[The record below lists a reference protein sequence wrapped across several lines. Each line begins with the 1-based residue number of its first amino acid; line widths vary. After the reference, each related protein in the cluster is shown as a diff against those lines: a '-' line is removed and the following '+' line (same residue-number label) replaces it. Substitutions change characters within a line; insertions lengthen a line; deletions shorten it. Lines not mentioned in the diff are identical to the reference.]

1 MTYENVLIDRREDGV
16 ALLVLN
22 RPDAMNSLDAGLMRE
37 LPIAARELADDE
49 GVRCIVLTGAGKAF
63 CAGGDTRA
71 IGKMADD
78 QVKGTA
84 PKSSSF
90 EKRAAWL
97 AKCSDA
103 SRVLHEAP
111 KPVIAMING
120 ACAGAGLNLAGACDI
135 RFAGKAAKFRSAF
148 TPMGLSSDYGGNW
161 LWTQIL
167 GTGKARQLF
176 FIDAKRTAEEALE
189 FGLIDQLFDDAD
201 LEAETLKVASAI
213 AAAPA
218 KGMAYCKAN
227 LNGALYQTL
236 AQSIEYESRNLMLSR
251 AAITEMRKRAQAEQA
266 GQ

>member
-1 MTYENVLIDRREDGV
+1 MSYENIILDRREDGV

-22 RPDAMNSLDAGLMRE
+22 RPDAMNSLNSGLMRE
-37 LPIAARELADDE
+37 LPHAARELAEDE
-49 GVRCIVLTGAGKAF
+49 DVRCIVLTGAGTVF

-78 QVKGTA
+78 QVRSDA
-84 PKSSSF
+84 PKSSF

-97 AKCSDA
+97 AKCSEA

-135 RFAGKAAKFRSAF
+135 RFAGASAKFRSAF

-176 FIDAKRTAEEALE
+176 FVDAKRNADEALA
-189 FGLIDQLFDDAD
+189 FGLVDQVFDDAD

-227 LNGALYQTL
+227 LNAALYQTL
-236 AQSIEYESRNLMLSR
+236 AQSIEFESRSLMLSR
-251 AAITEMRKRAQAEQA
+251 AAITEMRKRAQAKKA